1 MYGQKKFIWILLWTS
16 MSPNAKIT
24 HKIFFAKTTMPFPR
38 ISGVLNNCP
47 LHVLTPELRAEITL
61 LAEGGPQLFGDFI
74 LGYDL
79 FKTKFAEFYQSNPS
93 SFSWENFAACIKDH
107 NDFDLQMILGPVLRS
122 VLAENMRK
130 DHGNTLLYQA
140 ADEHYSDADIDDFIN
155 YKTQIQ
161 ENGRYASLSPDEM
174 FTFVAGPLG
183 LAVKYHQ
190 EGQDR
195 KFPEDEQQEALF
207 VGRPCIAMFHQ
218 GGVEGA
224 GAGGHFERTL
234 GKEGRIDYEQAS
246 DVHLRIVAELF
257 KQDSP
262 ALTKIGLYLL
272 PLYMEIIVCKLR
284 NRGADVSEMLETF
297 HLTVAQ
303 IEKFLYNRLYVSGLI
318 AKALLGELTSEA
330 ATLIAEIPEL
340 ETMEYDAGIQ
350 FLIGHYFAYDSALPV
365 KSSPLSTQ
373 QYEIALTLLTPPV
386 PQNQA
391 HSYRRSPELAP
402 GVLWELRA
410 NEISALQSLANGYAE
425 HIIFDQGLSGRLYAL
440 CNRPEIARELLP
452 DFLELLASDHRFQEK
467 ASEILKSH
475 VLISGLVDTRAVGRS
490 VSRSVSAIGVRS
502 HTFSPGN
509 TPPLISKLDSL
520 SQYTP
525 YTDPDLHE
533 VYNGGC
539 SGSGGSYVY
548 FKNCL
553 QQRAGNEE
561 TPSTVRTLFD
571 SKSDEE
577 DKVLKL
583 KSGFK
588 VNSGTVAPNCGLPLR
603 STQPA
608 PSDLNTCFWLR
619 AIQGCL
625 AIGGVCAVI
634 AVLSCPPVAAALGL
648 ATVFGVAVSDIAV
661 TATFLAGTSVL
672 LAASM
677 FAVKQTMDDPV
688 VEKPFHRNSGPR
700 YI

>member
-1 MYGQKKFIWILLWTS
+1 
-16 MSPNAKIT
+16 
-24 HKIFFAKTTMPFPR
+24 MPFPR

-47 LHVLTPELRAEITL
+47 LHVLTPELRAEIVL
-61 LAEGGPQLFGDFI
+61 LANDRSTLSRDFI
-74 LGYDL
+74 CNYDV
-79 FKTKFAEFYQSNPS
+79 FKTKFAEFYGINLS

-122 VLAENMRK
+122 VLAEKMRK
-130 DHGNTLLYQA
+130 DHENTVLYQA
-140 ADEHYSDADIDDFIN
+140 ADEFFFGADIDDFIN

-195 KFPEDEQQEALF
+195 QFPEDEQQGALF

-234 GKEGRIDYEQAS
+234 GEEGRIDYEQAP

-262 ALTKIGLYLL
+262 EITNIGLHLL
-272 PLYMEIIVCKLR
+272 RLYMEIIVSKLR
-284 NRGADVSEMLETF
+284 NRDADVSEMFEAF

-303 IEKFLYNRLYVSGLI
+303 IEKFLYNRLYVPKRQ
-318 AKALLGELTSEA
+318 AEKLLGHLTRKASS
-330 ATLIAEIPEL
+330 LIEGIPEL
-340 ETMEYDAGIQ
+340 ETIEYDESIKS
-350 FLIGHYFAYDSALPV
+350 LIGAHIDFDPFVPTKLAV
-365 KSSPLSTQ
+365 LSEQ
-373 QYEIALTLLTPPV
+373 HYEIALTLLTPPV

-391 HSYRRSPELAP
+391 HSYRRSSELAT
-402 GVLWELRA
+402 GEVWKLQA
-410 NEISALQSLANGYAE
+410 NEISALQSVANGYAE

-452 DFLELLASDHRFQEK
+452 DFLELLARDECFDQK
-467 ASEILKSH
+467 ASETLKDR
-475 VLISGLVDTRAVGRS
+475 VLNRRNFDTPATVGRS
-490 VSRSVSAIGVRS
+490 VLLSDGSRS
-502 HTFSPGN
+502 TMFSPGN
-509 TPPLISKLDSL
+509 MLKSGL
-520 SQYTP
+520 STQHTP
-525 YTDPDLHE
+525 YSADVGLHE
-533 VYNGGC
+533 VYS
-539 SGSGGSYVY
+539 SG
-548 FKNCL
+548 L
-553 QQRAGNEE
+553 
-561 TPSTVRTLFD
+561 
-571 SKSDEE
+571 DEE
-577 DKVLKL
+577 GESSYYVNIVDMRGQPTSMLPTNRKL
-583 KSGFK
+583 WFKHPDADVRVHEIK
-588 VNSGTVAPNCGLPLR
+588 VNSGTVARRNCGLPLR

-608 PSDLNTCFWLR
+608 PSDLNTYFWLR

-634 AVLSCPPVAAALGL
+634 AVLTCPPVVAALGL
-648 ATVFGVAVSDIAV
+648 TTVLGAAVSDIAV

-677 FAVKQTMDDPV
+677 FAVKQTVDDPV
-688 VEKPFHRNSGPR
+688 VEKPFHRNGGPR

>member
-1 MYGQKKFIWILLWTS
+1 MF
-16 MSPNAKIT
+16 
-24 HKIFFAKTTMPFPR
+24 FPR

-47 LHVLTPELRAEITL
+47 LHVLTPELRAEIVL
-61 LAEGGPQLFGDFI
+61 LAEGESQLSGNFI

-79 FKTKFAEFYQSNPS
+79 FKTKFAEFYGIEPM
-93 SFSWENFAACIKDH
+93 SFAWQAFAALLKPH

-122 VLAENMRK
+122 FLAENMRK
-130 DHGNTLLYQA
+130 DQGNTLLYQA
-140 ADEHYSDADIDDFIN
+140 ADERYCGPDIDDFIN

-195 KFPEDEQQEALF
+195 QFPEDEQQVALF
-207 VGRPCIAMFHQ
+207 VGRPCIAMFHH
-218 GGVEGA
+218 GGLEGA

-234 GKEGRIDYEQAS
+234 GEEGRIDYEQAP

-262 ALTKIGLYLL
+262 EITNIGLYLL
-272 PLYMEIIVCKLR
+272 RSYMAIIVYKFR
-284 NRGADVSEMLETF
+284 NRDADVYEMFETF
-297 HLTVAQ
+297 HLTVAL
-303 IEKFLYNRLYVSGLI
+303 IEKFLYNRLYVPKRQ
-318 AKALLGELTSEA
+318 AEELLGHLTREA
-330 ATLIAEIPEL
+330 SILIEGIPEL
-340 ETMEYDAGIQ
+340 ETIEYDESIRS
-350 FLIGHYFAYDSALPV
+350 LIGVHLDFDLFVPPKLAAL
-365 KSSPLSTQ
+365 SEQ
-373 QYEIALTLLTPPV
+373 HYEIALTLLTPPV

-391 HSYRRSPELAP
+391 HSYRRSSELAT
-402 GVLWELRA
+402 GEVWKLRA
-410 NEISALQSLANGYAE
+410 NEISALQSVANGYAE

-452 DFLELLASDHRFQEK
+452 EFLELLARDDCFDQK
-467 ASEILKSH
+467 ASETLKDR
-475 VLISGLVDTRAVGRS
+475 VLNRRNFDTPATVGRS
-490 VSRSVSAIGVRS
+490 VLLSDGSRS
-502 HTFSPGN
+502 TMFSPGN
-509 TPPLISKLDSL
+509 MLKSGL
-520 SQYTP
+520 STQHTP
-525 YTDPDLHE
+525 YSAAVGLHE
-533 VYNGGC
+533 VYS
-539 SGSGGSYVY
+539 SG
-548 FKNCL
+548 L
-553 QQRAGNEE
+553 
-561 TPSTVRTLFD
+561 
-571 SKSDEE
+571 DEE
-577 DKVLKL
+577 GESNYYVNIVDKRGQPTSMLPTNRKL
-583 KSGFK
+583 WSKHPDADDRVHEIK
-588 VNSGTVAPNCGLPLR
+588 VNSGTVALGNCGLPLR

-688 VEKPFHRNSGPR
+688 VEKPFYRNDGPR

>member
-1 MYGQKKFIWILLWTS
+1 A
-16 MSPNAKIT
+16 P
-24 HKIFFAKTTMPFPR
+24 
-38 ISGVLNNCP
+38 
-47 LHVLTPELRAEITL
+47 
-61 LAEGGPQLFGDFI
+61 
-74 LGYDL
+74 
-79 FKTKFAEFYQSNPS
+79 
-93 SFSWENFAACIKDH
+93 
-107 NDFDLQMILGPVLRS
+107 
-122 VLAENMRK
+122 
-130 DHGNTLLYQA
+130 
-140 ADEHYSDADIDDFIN
+140 
-155 YKTQIQ
+155 
-161 ENGRYASLSPDEM
+161 
-174 FTFVAGPLG
+174 
-183 LAVKYHQ
+183 
-190 EGQDR
+190 
-195 KFPEDEQQEALF
+195 
-207 VGRPCIAMFHQ
+207 
-218 GGVEGA
+218 
-224 GAGGHFERTL
+224 
-234 GKEGRIDYEQAS
+234 

-272 PLYMEIIVCKLR
+272 RLYMEIIVYKLR
-284 NRGADVSEMLETF
+284 NRDADVSEMFEAF

-452 DFLELLASDHRFQEK
+452 DFLELLARDDCFDQK
-467 ASEILKSH
+467 ASETLKDR
-475 VLISGLVDTRAVGRS
+475 VLNRRNFDTPATVGRS
-490 VSRSVSAIGVRS
+490 VLLSDGSRS
-502 HTFSPGN
+502 TMFSPGN
-509 TPPLISKLDSL
+509 MLKSGL
-520 SQYTP
+520 STQHTP
-525 YTDPDLHE
+525 YSADVGLHE
-533 VYNGGC
+533 VYS
-539 SGSGGSYVY
+539 SG
-548 FKNCL
+548 L
-553 QQRAGNEE
+553 
-561 TPSTVRTLFD
+561 
-571 SKSDEE
+571 DEE
-577 DKVLKL
+577 GESIYYVNIVDKRGQPTSMLPSNRKL
-583 KSGFK
+583 WFKHPDADDRVHEIK
-588 VNSGTVAPNCGLPLR
+588 VNSGTVAPRNCGLPLR
-603 STQPA
+603 STQLA
-608 PSDLNTCFWLR
+608 PSDLNTYFWLR

-634 AVLSCPPVAAALGL
+634 AVLTCPPVVAALGL
-648 ATVFGVAVSDIAV
+648 TTVLGAAVSDIAV

>member
-1 MYGQKKFIWILLWTS
+1 

-24 HKIFFAKTTMPFPR
+24 HKIFFARTTLPFPR

-61 LAEGGPQLFGDFI
+61 LAEGESQLSGNFI

-130 DHGNTLLYQA
+130 DQGNTVIYQA

-161 ENGRYASLSPDEM
+161 EDGRYASLSPDEM

-195 KFPEDEQQEALF
+195 QFPEDAPQEALF
-207 VGRPCIAMFHQ
+207 VDRPCIAMFHQ

-234 GKEGRIDYEQAS
+234 GEEVRIDYEQAP

-262 ALTKIGLYLL
+262 EITNIGLYLL
-272 PLYMEIIVCKLR
+272 RLYMEIIVYKLR
-284 NRGADVSEMLETF
+284 NRDADVSEMFETF

-350 FLIGHYFAYDSALPV
+350 FLIGHYFAYDLALSV

-391 HSYRRSPELAP
+391 HSYPRSPELAP

-425 HIIFDQGLSGRLYAL
+425 RIIFDQGFSAALYAL

-452 DFLELLASDHRFQEK
+452 EFLELLASDHRFQEK

-475 VLISGLVDTRAVGRS
+475 FLISGLVDTRAVGRS

-634 AVLSCPPVAAALGL
+634 AVLTCPPVVAALGL
-648 ATVFGVAVSDIAV
+648 TTVLGAAVSDIAV

-677 FAVKQTMDDPV
+677 FAVKQTVDDPV
-688 VEKPFHRNSGPR
+688 VEKPFHRNGGPR

>member
-1 MYGQKKFIWILLWTS
+1 

-47 LHVLTPELRAEITL
+47 LHVLTSELRAEITL
-61 LAEGGPQLFGDFI
+61 LAEGESQLSVVFI
-74 LGYDL
+74 SGYDL

-174 FTFVAGPLG
+174 FTFVASPLG

-190 EGQDR
+190 EEGQDR
-195 KFPEDEQQEALF
+195 QFPEDAQQEALF
-207 VGRPCIAMFHQ
+207 VDRPCIAMFHQ

-303 IEKFLYNRLYVSGLI
+303 IEKFLYNRLYVPKRQ
-318 AKALLGELTSEA
+318 AEKLLGHLTTEA
-330 ATLIAEIPEL
+330 SILIEGIPEL
-340 ETMEYDAGIQ
+340 ETIEYDESIKS
-350 FLIGHYFAYDSALPV
+350 LIGVHLDFDPFVPPKLAAL
-365 KSSPLSTQ
+365 SEQ
-373 QYEIALTLLTPPV
+373 HYEIALTLLTPPV

-402 GVLWELRA
+402 GEVWKLQA
-410 NEISALQSLANGYAE
+410 NEISALQSVANGYAE

-452 DFLELLASDHRFQEK
+452 DFLELLARDDCFDQK
-467 ASEILKSH
+467 ASETLKDR
-475 VLISGLVDTRAVGRS
+475 VLNRRNFDTPATVGRS
-490 VSRSVSAIGVRS
+490 VLLSDGSRS
-502 HTFSPGN
+502 TMFSPGN
-509 TPPLISKLDSL
+509 M
-520 SQYTP
+520 
-525 YTDPDLHE
+525 
-533 VYNGGC
+533 
-539 SGSGGSYVY
+539 
-548 FKNCL
+548 
-553 QQRAGNEE
+553 
-561 TPSTVRTLFD
+561 
-571 SKSDEE
+571 
-577 DKVLKL
+577 L
-583 KSGFK
+583 KSGLWTQHTPYSADVGLHEDYSSGLDEEGESIYYFNIVDKRGQPTSMLPSNRKLRFKHPDADDRVHEIK
-588 VNSGTVAPNCGLPLR
+588 VNSGTVAPGNCGLPLR

-688 VEKPFHRNSGPR
+688 VEKPFHRNSGSR